1 MKRRQLKKIA
11 VQFLA
16 GKRTFPTHY
25 EECITHTDGRP
36 GVDQWWVTPPRK
48 IEREICRQA
57 VRLYGWDG
65 CHWDNPLIVESD
77 ESRLNEWEEMN
88 PGR

>member
-1 MKRRQLKKIA
+1 MKRRILVKVAK
-11 VQFLA
+11 QFLD
-16 GKRTFPTHY
+16 GRRSFPVRY

-36 GVDQWWVTPPRK
+36 GVDQWWAIMPWKLEKEVR
-48 IEREICRQA
+48 RQA
-57 VRLYGWDG
+57 YLRGWSG
-65 CHWDNPLIVESD
+65 CHWDNPLIVRYD